1 LQTVPPKDP
10 KLSAGPALSNPSKG
24 GAKRHY
30 LNMTGRAWKQLRRN
44 WGLGPS
50 PFLLWQ
56 SFVPGRLFATSAR
69 LQQNTNREKLERAN
83 LKDAVV
89 ILGYWRSGTTYLHEL
104 LCLDARRCYPTTD
117 ACMNPHQFL
126 LREPPRP
133 PAGTVVHRPMDEM
146 EVTPDSPQEDEFALL
161 SLGARSPYEALL
173 VPLHL
178 RQALK
183 LTDLRNLT
191 PQEQAEW
198 RTAFCDFAR
207 GVSVRGGGRPIIFKS
222 PTHGYR
228 VRELRELLPD
238 ARWIVITR
246 DPATH
251 FESVVKMW
259 RKMCE
264 TYALTKLPP
273 DDEIREAVLEDRRV
287 FERRMQE
294 DIADIP
300 ANRLATI
307 TYESLVAAPVA
318 ACERIYSNLELGDF
332 EAVRSRIE
340 GEVARRAGYRAQG
353 RGPVAP
359 WRDRINREWSEV
371 FDRYGYSRL

>member
-1 LQTVPPKDP
+1 MQTAPAKEF
-10 KLSAGPALSNPSKG
+10 KIAAGPAPSNPAKSG
-24 GAKRHY
+24 MKRHY
-30 LNMTGRAWKQLRRN
+30 LNMTGRAWKNLRRN
-44 WGLGPS
+44 WGLAPS
-50 PFLLWQ
+50 PLLLWQ
-56 SFVPGRLFATSAR
+56 SFVPGRLFAASAR
-69 LQQNTNREKLERAN
+69 LQQNTNREKLQNAN
-83 LKDAVV
+83 LRDAVV
-89 ILGYWRSGTTYLHEL
+89 VLGYWRSGTTYLHEL
-104 LCLDARRCYPTTD
+104 LCLDERRCYPTTD

-173 VPLHL
+173 VPQHL
-178 RQALK
+178 KHALR
-183 LTDLRNLT
+183 LTDLRGLT
-191 PQEQAEW
+191 GQEQQDW
-198 RTAFCDFAR
+198 REAFCDFAR

-264 TYALTKLPP
+264 TYALTKLPA
-273 DDEIREAVLEDRRV
+273 DDEIRAAVLEDRPA

-294 DIADIP
+294 DIAEIP
-300 ANRLATI
+300 ANRLASI

-332 EAVRSRIE
+332 ETVRPRIE
-340 GEVARRAGYRAQG
+340 AEVARRAGYRAQG
-353 RGPVAP
+353 RQPTAP
-359 WRDRINREWSEV
+359 WRERINRGWSEV
-371 FDRYGYSRL
+371 FERYGYNRL